1 MCNVQSELDKMRRRS
16 ARGGISTPPLSD
28 DEDQDTNGIT
38 ENGRMSPQ
46 LGNEA
51 GRTNGSSSVGWGDPD
66 HGRSDSNEFATG
78 AVGDRRDGG
87 LSDLEEEDELGN
99 PGRDDGGTSDRV
111 TLRGGGL
118 SDLKEDELGNAG
130 RDSSGAGDRVTLRDG
145 GLSDLEEEDELGN
158 AGRDDGGASDR
169 VTLGGGDLEEEDK
182 DDGVTGD
189 RVKLSSGGLSEEG
202 GELSNA
208 CSDYGGI
215 DKKDNLDE
223 SVSSEEGGENHN
235 TVRNGS
241 RRLLDSDSDDDDL

>member
-28 DEDQDTNGIT
+28 NEDQDTNGIT

-51 GRTNGSSSVGWGDPD
+51 GRTNGSNSVGWGDPD

-87 LSDLEEEDELGN
+87 LSDLEEDELGN

-111 TLRGGGL
+111 TLG
-118 SDLKEDELGNAG
+118 
-130 RDSSGAGDRVTLRDG
+130 DG

-169 VTLGGGDLEEEDK
+169 VTLGDGDLEEEDK

-235 TVRNGS
+235 TVRNGG

>member
-99 PGRDDGGTSDRV
+99 
-111 TLRGGGL
+111 
-118 SDLKEDELGNAG
+118 
-130 RDSSGAGDRVTLRDG
+130 
-145 GLSDLEEEDELGN
+145 

-223 SVSSEEGGENHN
+223 SVSSEEGGENQN
-235 TVRNGS
+235 TVRNGG